1 MLTKEDINNAYYSED
16 AYSFGSKES
25 LLKHFG
31 KGEKQLIEQALADND
46 IYTRYHPYRRPK
58 HFSPYY
64 VYRAR
69 QLIQADVISFD
80 NKELVDF
87 NDGYKY
93 LFTAIDVFTKYAW
106 AFPLKK
112 HDCKSSQK
120 CIAQIVQDS
129 KPLKIENFQS
139 DRGSEFKCKDVI
151 NYLSKEKINQY
162 YAISDRKAAVAERF
176 NLTIQMLLYKMM
188 DKSMTRRWIDFIEPA
203 MKIYLQ
209 RTHRTIKMS
218 PLQAESPHNHKT
230 LREIFLQKY
239 TKANM
244 RKKRPKFKVSDTVR

>member
-1 MLTKEDINNAYYSED
+1 MLTKEDINNAYYAED
-16 AYSFGSKES
+16 AHSFGSKKS
-25 LLKHFG
+25 LLNHFG
-31 KGEKQLIEQALADND
+31 KGEKQLIEEALADND
-46 IYTRYHPYRRPK
+46 IYTRYHTFRRPK

-80 NKELVDF
+80 NKELTEF

-120 CIAQIVQDS
+120 CIEKIVKDS

-139 DRGSEFKCKDVI
+139 DRGTEFKCKDV
-151 NYLSKEKINQY
+151 NDYLIKENIKQY

-176 NLTIQMLLYKMM
+176 NLTIQMLIYKML
-188 DKSMTRRWIDFIEPA
+188 DKSMTRKWVDFIEPA
-203 MKIYLQ
+203 MKIYLN
-209 RTHRTIKMS
+209 RKHRTIKMS
-218 PLQAESPHNHKT
+218 PLEAELTKNHKL

-239 TKANM
+239 TKANI
-244 RKKRPKFKVSDTVR
+244 RKKPAKFKVSDTVR